1 MTRKAVITGSAAAKP
16 MPLARAY
23 RKPAAA
29 RTAQPI
35 PKAARNPAGV
45 CFIALILAFGLFV
58 TARAAVSISTDDPPT
73 NIAKLAAHRET
84 ETEAER
90 NEYTYHQT
98 VTLDELDSNGGIR
111 GSYSEVRDIIFSPKH
126 ERTEQLIGKPR
137 NGLKYLILTDE
148 DFTDIRDIQPMV
160 LTEDRLW
167 NYQTVF
173 KGEETVD
180 EVDCWVLQVKPRQI
194 LTGQRLFDGMI
205 WLDKKEYNVVR
216 MEGQAVPQIRTMKS
230 ENLFPRFTTI
240 RKPIDG
246 KHWFP
251 VYTYA
256 DDTLQFKSGP
266 QRERLKIA
274 YSDYKRFGAE
284 STFTVK

>member
-1 MTRKAVITGSAAAKP
+1 

-23 RKPAAA
+23 RNPAAA
-29 RTAQPI
+29 STAQPI

-58 TARAAVSISTDDPPT
+58 TAHAAVSISPDDAPT
-73 NIAKLAAHRET
+73 NLAKLAAHRET

-90 NEYTYHQT
+90 NEYTYRQT
-98 VTLDELDSNGGIR
+98 VTLDELDSNGGAR
-111 GSYSEVRDIIFSPKH
+111 GSYSEVRDIIFSPQH

-148 DFTDIRDIQPMV
+148 DFADIRDIQPMV

-180 EVDCWVLQVKPRQI
+180 DVDCWVLQVKPRQI

-205 WLDKKEYNVVR
+205 WLEKKEYNVVR
-216 MEGQAVPQIRTMKS
+216 MEGQAVPQIRTTKS

-256 DDTLQFKSGP
+256 DDTLQFKTGP

-284 STFTVK
+284 STFIVK

>member
-1 MTRKAVITGSAAAKP
+1 MTGSAAAKP
-16 MPLARAY
+16 MPLDRAY

-29 RTAQPI
+29 STAQPI
-35 PKAARNPAGV
+35 PRAARNPAGV
-45 CFIALILAFGLFV
+45 CVIALILAFGLFV
-58 TARAAVSISTDDPPT
+58 TARAVSIPADEPPG
-73 NIAKLAAHRET
+73 NLAKLAAHRET

-90 NEYTYHQT
+90 NEYTYRQT

-111 GSYSEVRDIIFSPKH
+111 GSYGEVRDIIFSPEH

-137 NGLKYLILTDE
+137 NALKNLILTGE

-167 NYQTVF
+167 NYQAVF
-173 KGEETVD
+173 KGDETVD
-180 EVDCWVLQVKPRQI
+180 DVDCWVLQVKPRQI

-240 RKPIDG
+240 RKPVDG

-266 QRERLKIA
+266 QRERLRIA
-274 YSDYKRFGAE
+274 YSNYKRFGAE
-284 STFTVK
+284 STFIVK